1 MRSKQIYKSRIHY
14 VDPITGQV
22 IITKTGAGKFSRLP
36 RCVGKTLEIVDK
48 LKGLGC
54 SVIAWEI
61 WDTEKKAVCMSRIY
75 KTEEERTTP
84 LTKMQN
90 NDIIMEP

>member
-1 MRSKQIYKSRIHY
+1 MRNKQIYKSRIHY

-22 IITKTGAGKFSRLP
+22 IITKTGHGKFSRLN
-36 RCVGKTLEIVDK
+36 RCVGRTLDTVDK
-48 LKGLGC
+48 LKRNGC

-84 LTKMQN
+84 LTELKN
-90 NDIIMEP
+90 YGKL